1 MMLGIP
7 IVPVRLLPGCDVRIQ
22 SKYFVV
28 VENLYHHHLF
38 LILAVFAFIQSN
50 SFSKLCFIILR
61 FILFKI
67 YMYNV
72 ITKYIIFLNILNV
85 MYCPN

>member
-1 MMLGIP
+1 MWGYNQNI
-7 IVPVRLLPGCDVRIQ
+7 LLLLRI
-22 SKYFVV
+22 YTTTTF
-28 VENLYHHHLF
+28 F

-50 SFSKLCFIILR
+50 NFSKLCFIILR

-85 MYCPN
+85 MYYPN

>member
-1 MMLGIP
+1 M
-7 IVPVRLLPGCDVRIQ
+7 RIQ

-38 LILAVFAFIQSN
+38 LILAVFAFILSN

-85 MYCPN
+85 MYYPN

>member
-1 MMLGIP
+1 MLDIP

-38 LILAVFAFIQSN
+38 FEILAVFAFIQSN
-50 SFSKLCFIILR
+50 NSSMLCFIILR
-61 FILFKI
+61 LILF
-67 YMYNV
+67 
-72 ITKYIIFLNILNV
+72 
-85 MYCPN
+85 

>member
-38 LILAVFAFIQSN
+38 LNLGSI
-50 SFSKLCFIILR
+50 CFYPIKQ
-61 FILFKI
+61 F
-67 YMYNV
+67 
-72 ITKYIIFLNILNV
+72 
-85 MYCPN
+85 